1 MIIFILIVSRAYPKY
16 MKQFLN
22 RLISNAQT
30 AIITNSIYEKN
41 IGEFFYLHKCYR
53 RIVQQCEQEEVDI
66 IEEEYET
73 ETKIIRHTCYCI
85 DLNIQTPEYY
95 SNVRKEARRVA
106 MLNTN
111 NIATMVMIS
120 PPGTTSQTTYLTTHS
135 YLIIYNYQ
143 LEQIELFDSCNQ
155 VSYHI
160 YQLVCKIFDK
170 QRILYSFA
178 SRIEQGLQLKEE
190 IVNKGT
196 YNNGTCGIWVL
207 LVMFCIHSFNMISSR
222 EVVNEIQ
229 LYDPQLTHL
238 IIRGFIQYLDEIRL
252 E

>member
-1 MIIFILIVSRAYPKY
+1 

-53 RIVQQCEQEEVDI
+53 RVVQQCEQEEIDI
-66 IEEEYET
+66 IEEECET

-85 DLNIQTPEYY
+85 DLNIQSPEYY
-95 SNVRKEARRVA
+95 SNVRKEACRVA
-106 MLNTN
+106 MLNAN

-120 PPGTTSQTTYLTTHS
+120 PPGISSDSTSLKTHS
-135 YLIIYNYQ
+135 YLLIYNFQ

-155 VSYHI
+155 VSYYI
-160 YQLVCKIFDK
+160 YQLVRKIFNT
-170 QRILYSFA
+170 QIILSSF
-178 SRIEQGLQLKEE
+178 SSSIEQGLQLKEE
-190 IVNKGT
+190 TMNKGT

-207 LVMFCIHSFNMISSR
+207 LVMFCIHSFKMTSR
-222 EVVNEIQ
+222 EVVNKIQ
-229 LYDPQLTHL
+229 LYDPQSTHL
-238 IIRGFIQYLDEIRL
+238 IIRGFIQYL
-252 E
+252 